1 MENKIQANENEP
13 KKKKMND
20 FVVLALAAVAFVAAL
35 MLLKYVMGAFHV
47 I

>member
-1 MENKIQANENEP
+1 MANEP

-20 FVVLALAAVAFVAAL
+20 FVVLALGLVAFIAAL
-35 MLLKYVMGAFHV
+35 LLLKYAMGAFHL

>member
-1 MENKIQANENEP
+1 MENNIQANEP

-20 FVVLALAAVAFVAAL
+20 FVVLGLAAVAFVAAL
-35 MLLKYVMGAFHV
+35 LLLKYAMGALHV

>member
-1 MENKIQANENEP
+1 MENQNLANEP

-20 FVVLALAAVAFVAAL
+20 FVVLALGLVAFIAAL
-35 MLLKYVMGAFHV
+35 LLLKYAMGAFHL

>member
-1 MENKIQANENEP
+1 MENQNMANEP

-20 FVVLALAAVAFVAAL
+20 FVVLALGLVAFIAAL
-35 MLLKYVMGAFHV
+35 LLLKYAMGAFHL